1 MLAFYILHQVS
12 RTNFGLLTF
21 INLFKKLKRKKKKA
35 FLPHQTLVNRMLSI
49 PSCPHLMRFSA
60 PLNYLQNMIL
70 SVRMGSCFLPGDWN
84 CSYFLAGDC
93 FLNCWLCFYAHY
105 GEWTFGRR
113 SGYIVL
119 WEKSDIDFQGSQV
132 QIQIQGSHG

>member
-1 MLAFYILHQVS
+1 MMLAFYILHQVS

-21 INLFKKLKRKKKKA
+21 INLFTKLKRKKKKA

-49 PSCPHLMRFSA
+49 PSSPHLMRFSA

-105 GEWTFGRR
+105 GEGR
-113 SGYIVL
+113 VT
-119 WEKSDIDFQGSQV
+119 
-132 QIQIQGSHG
+132 